1 MGASPTTTGSA
12 ASRPRLMH
20 LTGFMLFTP
29 APHTQL
35 SWVYPPEKIR
45 HQWHETEY
53 WEEIARTLEEGLFDA
68 FFFADGWG
76 GGGEDSIRWAIQ
88 FPTHDPLLLLS
99 RLSAVTDR
107 LGLASTLSTTFYPP
121 YMLARKLAT
130 LDHITKGRVGWNV
143 VTSIH
148 DGEARNFGMTLPPH
162 DERYDRADEYMEL
175 VDQLWSSW
183 DPDAVVMDMD
193 TPLFADPEKVH
204 RIDFEGRWY
213 SSTGPLNVLPS
224 PQRRPVIFQAGASDR
239 GRDFAARWADCVFAF
254 GGSPARTREFRADLE
269 ARMERHGRDP
279 SDLQV
284 IVAWGPVVASTE
296 GNAVTRAAEVS
307 DRIPAEAAI
316 ATMSGHWNVDL
327 RTYPPDTRI
336 SELGDVEGTRGMVEG
351 YRDAGDPTLAEVA
364 KSYLNMASQR
374 PFVGTPAQ
382 VADTMQRLFEE
393 GGVDGFQLSP
403 QWYAPDYYRDIV
415 DLLIPELQS
424 RGLARTRYTGTTL
437 RDHLTQTTPE

>member
-1 MGASPTTTGSA
+1 
-12 ASRPRLMH
+12 MH

-284 IVAWGPVVASTE
+284 IEASIPEAIEICGEQLLFFYAWQNAPGKEQLPGLGPVDCT
-296 GNAVTRAAEVS
+296 
-307 DRIPAEAAI
+307 PWLEA
-316 ATMSGHWNVDL
+316 
-327 RTYPPDTRI
+327 
-336 SELGDVEGTRGMVEG
+336 
-351 YRDAGDPTLAEVA
+351 
-364 KSYLNMASQR
+364 
-374 PFVGTPAQ
+374 
-382 VADTMQRLFEE
+382 
-393 GGVDGFQLSP
+393 
-403 QWYAPDYYRDIV
+403 
-415 DLLIPELQS
+415 
-424 RGLARTRYTGTTL
+424 LARIDYRG
-437 RDHLTQTTPE
+437 HVNPFMHGHPEPEEMTAALAASKAYLEACRA